1 MKYLLIIC
9 TVLLL
14 TGCIPI
20 PVDTDDVTAPAPAV
34 TDNCGWYKLKIES
47 LESRL
52 ANKEESIANLNN
64 QALRLSG
71 ELQTAQLALGIQ
83 KALHEKQ
90 LATMT
95 ELINKMSGEYVI
107 DTSTITAFNEQY
119 LEVQK
124 RLAVIADAFAAV
136 DNKAVRI
143 QTDNVSMLL
152 SDNLTQAEYKAFY
165 KGWDLWWW
173 TFNERDGG
181 E

>member
-1 MKYLLIIC
+1 MKHTLLIIC
-9 TVLLL
+9 TLLLL
-14 TGCIPI
+14 TGCGT
-20 PVDTDDVTAPAPAV
+20 PVNTDDVTAPAPAV
-34 TDNCGWYKLKIES
+34 TDNCGWYKLKVES

-83 KALHEKQ
+83 KALHEQQ
-90 LATMT
+90 LASMT
-95 ELINKMSGEYVI
+95 ELVNKMSGEYVI

-124 RLAVIADAFAAV
+124 RLAVIADAFTAV
-136 DNKAVRI
+136 DNKAVII
-143 QTDNVSMLL
+143 QSGNVTMLL
-152 SDNLTQAEYKAFY
+152 SDNLTAAEYKAFY
-165 KGWDLWWW
+165 KGWNLWWW
-173 TFNERDGG
+173 TFNEKDG